1 MLQRC
6 LLSVI
11 NMHKKWQL
19 KKCIVVISTLFK
31 KREDKVVLMLGRV
44 DEVSRTY
51 FLLTHLAIPNHR
63 NSRMEK
69 GNKKKERMLNAPS

>member
-1 MLQRC
+1 
-6 LLSVI
+6 
-11 NMHKKWQL
+11 MHKKWQL

-51 FLLTHLAIPNHR
+51 FFINT
-63 NSRMEK
+63 SCYSK
-69 GNKKKERMLNAPS
+69 SS

>member
-1 MLQRC
+1 
-6 LLSVI
+6 
-11 NMHKKWQL
+11 MHKKWQL